1 MDSDKMAGN
10 GTVNT
15 ADKTQDGLNDDEAVA
30 SAVVAKDLER
40 DPSTQYTSLD
50 RGKWAGKLDFV
61 FSCINYAIGLG
72 NVWRFPYLSYE
83 NGGGAF
89 LIPYFTCLILTA
101 IPSFFLEVALGQYV
115 SKGGVG
121 VWNLVPIFKGV
132 GMASMV
138 MVCFSNVYYI
148 IIVAWIMFYL
158 VSSFTSELPW
168 DKCGNYW
175 NTDSCLE
182 PNETVPANVSF
193 VNPVQEYWE
202 RRVLQASP
210 GLHEMGTIRWELAL
224 CLFLAWVI
232 VYFVTWKGIHKS
244 GKIIWFTAL
253 FPYVV
258 LTILLI
264 RGVTLPGSGTGLMF
278 YIYPKWDKLLSP
290 QVWIAAATQV
300 FYTFGIGF
308 GSVIALGSYNKFNHN
323 FFRDS
328 MILCF
333 VNPMTSILAGTVIF
347 SVLGHMAHISGK
359 DVADVVRSGPGL
371 AFLAYP
377 EVVAKMPAA
386 PVWSV
391 LFFLML
397 LTVGIDSQFCT
408 AEALVAGFVDV
419 WPFLVKHRKY
429 VTLVFCTIQ
438 FVLGLPMVMQGGIYL
453 FQLVDSYAVS
463 GMTLLTIV
471 FFQTVAIS
479 WFYGSRKFAS
489 NIKEMIGY
497 TPNLF
502 FKLGWAVFI
511 PFFCITIFVSSIIQ
525 YKPPIYAK
533 TYFYPWWGEMIGWL
547 LSLVSIAMIPAYAVY
562 YLVSS
567 DGSFSER
574 IKCGLTSTCHR
585 RHSVPEEGMLLTPAL
600 PQVAITKTSA

>member
-1 MDSDKMAGN
+1 MAAN
-10 GTVNT
+10 GT
-15 ADKTQDGLNDDEAVA
+15 AAKTQDGLRENKTSAPTVA
-30 SAVVAKDLER
+30 ARGACS
-40 DPSTQYTSLD
+40 STKGASEE
-50 RGKWAGKLDFV
+50 RGKWSGKLDFV

-83 NGGGAF
+83 NGGGK
-89 LIPYFTCLILTA
+89 
-101 IPSFFLEVALGQYV
+101 YV

-121 VWNLVPIFKGV
+121 VWNMVPIFKGV

-182 PNETVPANVSF
+182 PNGTLPGNVSF
-193 VNPVQEYWE
+193 VNPVQEFWE
-202 RRVLQASP
+202 RRVLQASA
-210 GLHEMGTIRWELAL
+210 GLHEMGTVRGELAL
-224 CLFLAWVI
+224 YLFLAWVI

-244 GKIIWFTAL
+244 GKVSARPLLYCFLLGSEIVARKLPWGSICGLTHVYYPDRGSTIGDRDDTMWEGKFHREIYIL
-253 FPYVV
+253 VRSKNID
-258 LTILLI
+258 TIL
-264 RGVTLPGSGTGLMF
+264 S
-278 YIYPKWDKLLSP
+278 
-290 QVWIAAATQV
+290 
-300 FYTFGIGF
+300 
-308 GSVIALGSYNKFNHN
+308 
-323 FFRDS
+323 FFRRDS

-347 SVLGHMAHISGK
+347 SVLGHMAYISGK
-359 DVADVVRSGPGL
+359 DVGDVVKSGPGL

-408 AEALVAGFVDV
+408 AEALVAGFMDV
-419 WPFLVKHRKY
+419 WPLLVKYRKY

-438 FVLGLPMVMQGGIYL
+438 FLLGLPMVMQGGIYL

-463 GMTLLTIV
+463 GITLLTIL
-471 FFQTVAIS
+471 FCSLNHPCYLPT
-479 WFYGSRKFAS
+479 GSRRFAS

-497 TPNLF
+497 APNLF

-511 PFFCITIFVSSIIQ
+511 PFFCTTIFTSSIVQ
-525 YKPPIYAK
+525 YKPPVYAK

-547 LSLVSIAMIPAYAVY
+547 LSLVSISMIPAYAVY
-562 YLVSS
+562 YVVSS
-567 DGSFSER
+567 KGSFSER
-574 IKCGLTSTCHR
+574 IKCGLTSTCR
-585 RHSVPEEGMLLTPAL
+585 RRQRVPEGVPLHPVLSDA
-600 PQVAITKTSA
+600 ADNKNSS